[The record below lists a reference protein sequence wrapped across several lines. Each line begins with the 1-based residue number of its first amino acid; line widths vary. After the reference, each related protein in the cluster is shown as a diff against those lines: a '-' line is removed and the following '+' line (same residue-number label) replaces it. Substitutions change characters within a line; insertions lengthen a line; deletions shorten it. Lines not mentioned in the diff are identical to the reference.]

1 MSFVELAIGDG
12 VHEYDRR
19 HPERIERGL
28 IEEFPRLSAPS
39 PRTVGFEFAAD
50 SVPYDPMPFIELAI
64 GDGITEYHR
73 LHPELIPIA
82 PIEKS
87 SRPTGRAR
95 PHVTFTFADDPVP
108 PPSIP
113 VPTPSNPVPPP
124 SDPISFIELAIG
136 DGVSE
141 YDRRHPEPIEPALIE
156 EFPRCS
162 ASSPS
167 TVDVEPAADR
177 VLDDPMPF
185 IALAIA
191 DGINESDLRNPEPI
205 ATALIEESPAYSAPS
220 PPPVD
225 IEPAQ
230 ESVPYDPMPFIELAI
245 RDGINKYWRH
255 QSRLGPLFA
264 PPPPP
269 DDSPLEPF
277 PRYER
282 WSKAFP

>member
-1 MSFVELAIGDG
+1 MSFIELAIGDG
-12 VHEYDRR
+12 VNEYDRR
-19 HPERIERGL
+19 HPELIERGL
-28 IEEFPRLSAPS
+28 IEEFPRFSAPS
-39 PRTVGFEFAAD
+39 PPPVDIEPAEE

-64 GDGITEYHR
+64 GDGIAEYHR
-73 LHPELIPIA
+73 LNPELIPIA
-82 PIEKS
+82 QIEKP

-108 PPSIP
+108 PPS
-113 VPTPSNPVPPP
+113 NPVPLP
-124 SDPISFIELAIG
+124 SDPMPFIELAIG

-156 EFPRCS
+156 EFPKCS

-167 TVDVEPAADR
+167 TVDFEPAPVS

-191 DGINESDLRNPEPI
+191 DGINASDIRNPEPI
-205 ATALIEESPAYSAPS
+205 APALIEEFPQCSAPS
-220 PPPVD
+220 PAPVD
-225 IEPAQ
+225 IEPAE

-245 RDGINKYWRH
+245 RDGINKYLRH

-282 WSKAFP
+282 WTTAFP